1 MKPTVK
7 NLHQMNI
14 KKSPQFSPTLRV
26 SVLEDGHS
34 CIIARPCTPLFYG
47 AFDTRLE
54 VSMASIRNP
63 AA

>member
-7 NLHQMNI
+7 HLHQMTIN
-14 KKSPQFSPTLRV
+14 KSPQFSPTRRV
-26 SVLEDGHS
+26 DVFEDRRS

-47 AFDTRLE
+47 ALDTRVE

-63 AA
+63 AV